1 MTMASDMSCSRVTV
15 VDGGLWTRW
24 CDAAN
29 PVSDSFRVS
38 FDSAT
43 IHRRLVGEVSRF
55 DDALWHRQTSRTPGG
70 DAGPESAAN
79 PSRPARLLGFAALTA
94 NLQLRACP
102 AACSKLACI
111 MPHSRGLP
119 LPGQTAFAR
128 TPGIFVAIIALTISV
143 PASAASVMEQ
153 LLAWKL
159 LATVTV
165 GLLLIVLVVSWIMRR
180 RLATTAAKLE
190 AAERLRTSEEHL
202 SLALE
207 SSGDEIWE
215 VELATSSF
223 RRIVPHL
230 GIALP
235 HHDRNIPTADVL
247 GAIHPED
254 RDTFVAAFTGLV
266 KGDTQRMKARYRVAL
281 KEGGW
286 LWALSYGKV
295 TARDAQGRAL
305 WMSGVSRDISELM
318 EQEEALHQINIDL
331 EHRVEGRTR
340 DLRLANDH
348 LRRTLDDLRQAQK
361 QLVESEKMAA
371 LGALVAGVAHEIN
384 TPLGIGVTASSHL
397 QTETRRLSTL
407 LQSGAMKRS
416 DLDTYLGVATE
427 STELIFR
434 NLRRA
439 DHLVKSFKQVAV
451 DQSTEER
458 RRIDL
463 AEYLDEIL
471 TSLQPRLR
479 KTKHSVRIECAPA
492 LEIDTYP
499 GALYQV
505 ITNLVMNS
513 LAHGFETKEA
523 GSIVIKAR
531 IEGDQVNLEYSDDGR
546 GMSEEIQRR
555 VFEPFFTTK
564 RGQGGSGLGMHILF
578 NLVTR
583 LLGGS
588 VRCTSAVDA
597 GVRFDIRFPVN
608 QVTPT

>member
-1 MTMASDMSCSRVTV
+1 MHQSAIAVGARRWIVVGAVLATV
-15 VDGGLWTRW
+15 
-24 CDAAN
+24 AA
-29 PVSDSFRVS
+29 PVS
-38 FDSAT
+38 
-43 IHRRLVGEVSRF
+43 
-55 DDALWHRQTSRTPGG
+55 
-70 DAGPESAAN
+70 AAE
-79 PSRPARLLGFAALTA
+79 
-94 NLQLRACP
+94 
-102 AACSKLACI
+102 
-111 MPHSRGLP
+111 M
-119 LPGQTAFAR
+119 
-128 TPGIFVAIIALTISV
+128 
-143 PASAASVMEQ
+143 MEQ
-153 LLAWKL
+153 LLAWQL
-159 LATVTV
+159 LTTVAV
-165 GLLLIVLVVSWIMRR
+165 GLLLIVLVGGWIMRR
-180 RLATTAAKLE
+180 RLAATAAKLE

-215 VELATSSF
+215 VDLATNTF

-235 HHDRNIPTADVL
+235 RHDQPIPTGDVL
-247 GAIHPED
+247 QAIHPED
-254 RDTFVAAFTGLV
+254 RNTFVAAFTGLV
-266 KGDTQRMKARYRVAL
+266 KGETQRMKARYRVAL
-281 KEGGW
+281 KDGGW

-295 TARDAQGRAL
+295 TERDALGRAL

-318 EQEEALHQINIDL
+318 EQEEALQRINVDL

-397 QTETRRLSTL
+397 QTETKRLNGL
-407 LQSGAMKRS
+407 LQSGAMKRT
-416 DLDTYLGVATE
+416 DLDSYLGVASE
-427 STELIFR
+427 SSELIFR

-479 KTKHSVRIECAPA
+479 KTKHMVRIECAPD
-492 LEIDTYP
+492 LQVDTYP

-523 GSIVIKAR
+523 GTIRIEAR
-531 IEGDQVNLEYSDDGR
+531 IEGDAVALDYHDDGR
-546 GMSEEIQRR
+546 GMADDVKRR
-555 VFEPFFTTK
+555 IFEPFFTTK

-583 LLGGS
+583 LLGGN
-588 VRCTSAVDA
+588 VRCESAVDA
-597 GVRFDIRFPVN
+597 GVHFAIRFPAN
-608 QVTPT
+608 QVTTS

>member
-1 MTMASDMSCSRVTV
+1 MPD
-15 VDGGLWTRW
+15 
-24 CDAAN
+24 
-29 PVSDSFRVS
+29 
-38 FDSAT
+38 
-43 IHRRLVGEVSRF
+43 
-55 DDALWHRQTSRTPGG
+55 
-70 DAGPESAAN
+70 
-79 PSRPARLLGFAALTA
+79 
-94 NLQLRACP
+94 LRCP
-102 AACSKLACI
+102 
-111 MPHSRGLP
+111 PD
-119 LPGQTAFAR
+119 AR
-128 TPGIFVAIIALTISV
+128 TPAAPVICVCLLAGLSLSPA
-143 PASAASVMEQ
+143 ASAETLMSQ
-153 LLAWKL
+153 LLAWQVITSL
-159 LATVTV
+159 SIGVL
-165 GLLLIVLVVSWIMRR
+165 GLVLIGGWILRR
-180 RLATTAAKLE
+180 RLAKTAAKLE

-215 VELATSSF
+215 VDLPNASF

-235 HHDRNIPTADVL
+235 NHDAPIPTSQVFD
-247 GAIHPED
+247 AIHPAD
-254 RDTFVAAFTGLV
+254 RDTFLAAFSGLV
-266 KGDTQRMKARYRVAL
+266 KGQTQRMKARYRVAL
-281 KEGGW
+281 KAGGW

-295 TARDAQGRAL
+295 TERDEQGRAV

-318 EQEEALHQINIDL
+318 EQEEALQRSNVDL

-340 DLRLANDH
+340 DLRLANEH

-397 QTETRRLSTL
+397 QGETRRLTGL
-407 LQSGAMKRS
+407 LAGGEMKRS
-416 DLDTYLGVATE
+416 DLDTYLAAATE
-427 STELIFR
+427 SSELILR

-463 AEYLDEIL
+463 AVYLDEIL

-479 KTKHSVRIECAPA
+479 KSRHRV
-492 LEIDTYP
+492 EIDCAEGVQIETYP
-499 GALYQV
+499 GAIYQV

-513 LAHGFETKEA
+513 LAHGFEHKDA
-523 GSIVIKAR
+523 GLIGISVQLR
-531 IEGDQVNLEYSDDGR
+531 DGDVDIDYRDDGS
-546 GMSEEIQRR
+546 GMSEEVRQRI
-555 VFEPFFTTK
+555 FEPFFTTK

-588 VRCTSAVDA
+588 VRCESAPDQ
-597 GVRFDIRFPVN
+597 GVHFIIRFPLERAPAAV
-608 QVTPT
+608 

>member
-1 MTMASDMSCSRVTV
+1 MPDRC
-15 VDGGLWTRW
+15 GW
-24 CDAAN
+24 
-29 PVSDSFRVS
+29 PVADSLLART
-38 FDSAT
+38 A
-43 IHRRLVGEVSRF
+43 RL
-55 DDALWHRQTSRTPGG
+55 LPGVLLL
-70 DAGPESAAN
+70 S
-79 PSRPARLLGFAALTA
+79 SRPAA
-94 NLQLRACP
+94 
-102 AACSKLACI
+102 
-111 MPHSRGLP
+111 
-119 LPGQTAFAR
+119 
-128 TPGIFVAIIALTISV
+128 
-143 PASAASVMEQ
+143 AASLMEQ

-159 LATVTV
+159 LSTVML
-165 GLLLIVLVVSWIMRR
+165 GLLGMLLLGSWMLRR
-180 RLATTAAKLE
+180 RLATTAAKLG

-215 VELATSSF
+215 VDLPTSSF

-235 HHDRNIPTADVL
+235 NNNAPIPTSDVL
-247 GAIHPED
+247 QAIHPQD
-254 RDTFVAAFTGLV
+254 RDTFLAAFTGLV

-281 KEGGW
+281 KAGGW

-295 TARDAQGRAL
+295 TARDAEGRAL

-318 EQEEALHQINIDL
+318 EQEEALQRANVEL
-331 EHRVEGRTR
+331 EHRVEGRTL
-340 DLRLANDH
+340 DLRQANDH

-371 LGALVAGVAHEIN
+371 LGVLVAGVAHEIN

-397 QTETRRLSTL
+397 QGETRRLREL
-407 LQSGAMKRS
+407 LESGAMKRS
-416 DLDTYLGVATE
+416 DLDSYLGVATE
-427 STELIFR
+427 SSELILR

-458 RRIDL
+458 RRVDL
-463 AEYLDEIL
+463 AAYLDEIL

-479 KTKHSVRIECAPA
+479 KTRHRV
-492 LEIDTYP
+492 EIDCASSIQIDTFP

-513 LAHGFETKEA
+513 LAHGFEDREA
-523 GSIVIKAR
+523 GLIR
-531 IEGDQVNLEYSDDGR
+531 IAVRVDGGDVCIAYSDDGR
-546 GMSEEIQRR
+546 GMNDEVRR
-555 VFEPFFTTK
+555 RIFEPFFTTK

-583 LLGGS
+583 LLAGT
-588 VRCTSAVDA
+588 VKCDSAPGQ
-597 GVRFDIRFPVN
+597 GVRFEIRFPETARVA
-608 QVTPT
+608 

>member
-1 MTMASDMSCSRVTV
+1 MACP
-15 VDGGLWTRW
+15 VDPVALACVMRKIGGKL
-24 CDAAN
+24 
-29 PVSDSFRVS
+29 
-38 FDSAT
+38 
-43 IHRRLVGEVSRF
+43 
-55 DDALWHRQTSRTPGG
+55 
-70 DAGPESAAN
+70 
-79 PSRPARLLGFAALTA
+79 ALTA
-94 NLQLRACP
+94 V
-102 AACSKLACI
+102 
-111 MPHSRGLP
+111 
-119 LPGQTAFAR
+119 AR
-128 TPGIFVAIIALTISV
+128 TGARASGLLAVLF
-143 PASAASVMEQ
+143 ASADVLAASLVEQ

-159 LATVTV
+159 LTTVAV
-165 GLLLIVLVVSWIMRR
+165 SMLLLVLAVIWIMRR
-180 RLATTAAKLE
+180 RLAAAAAKLE

-202 SLALE
+202 GLALE

-215 VELATSSF
+215 VDLRIGQF

-235 HHDRNIPTADVL
+235 AHDRFLPVGDVL
-247 GAIHPED
+247 IAIHPAD
-254 RDTFVAAFTGLV
+254 RDAFTNAYTGLV
-266 KGDTQRMKARYRVAL
+266 KGVTPRMKARYRVAL

-295 TARDAQGRAL
+295 TERDADGRAV

-318 EQEEALHQINIDL
+318 EQEEALHRINIDL

-340 DLRLANDH
+340 DLRLANEH

-397 QTETRRLSTL
+397 QTETARLFGML
-407 LQSGAMKRS
+407 ESGAMKRT
-416 DLDTYLGVATE
+416 DLDTYLGVAKE
-427 STELIFR
+427 SSELIFR

-458 RRIDL
+458 RSIDL

-492 LEIDTYP
+492 LQVNTFP

-513 LAHGFETKEA
+513 LAHGFEKKETGTITIA
-523 GSIVIKAR
+523 AR
-531 IEGDQVNLEYSDDGR
+531 IEGDDVWLDYRDDGC
-546 GMSEEIQRR
+546 GMNEDVRRR

-588 VRCTSAVDA
+588 VRCESATDQ
-597 GVRFDIRFPVN
+597 GVRFDIRFPIDSSERF
-608 QVTPT
+608 

>member
-1 MTMASDMSCSRVTV
+1 M
-15 VDGGLWTRW
+15 
-24 CDAAN
+24 
-29 PVSDSFRVS
+29 PK
-38 FDSAT
+38 
-43 IHRRLVGEVSRF
+43 RLPLSSQN
-55 DDALWHRQTSRTPGG
+55 AI
-70 DAGPESAAN
+70 
-79 PSRPARLLGFAALTA
+79 ARLSSAGVATVALLIST
-94 NLQLRACP
+94 P
-102 AACSKLACI
+102 AA
-111 MPHSRGLP
+111 
-119 LPGQTAFAR
+119 
-128 TPGIFVAIIALTISV
+128 
-143 PASAASVMEQ
+143 AASLLDQ
-153 LLAWKL
+153 LLAFKL
-159 LATVTV
+159 LTTLIV
-165 GLLLIVLVVSWIMRR
+165 GLLLIVLVGGWAMRR
-180 RLATTAAKLE
+180 RLATTASKLA

-215 VELATSSF
+215 VDLPAASF

-235 HHDRNIPTADVL
+235 QHDQPIPTKDVL
-247 GAIHPED
+247 DAIHPDD
-254 RDTFVAAFTGLV
+254 RETFIAAFAGLV
-266 KGDTQRMKARYRVAL
+266 KGETQRMKARYRVAL
-281 KEGGW
+281 KTGGW

-295 TARDAQGRAL
+295 TERDAQGRAL

-318 EQEEALHQINIDL
+318 EQEEALHQVNVDL

-340 DLRLANDH
+340 DLRLANEH

-397 QTETRRLSTL
+397 QTETKRLATM
-407 LQSGAMKRS
+407 LQNGAMTRA
-416 DLDTYLGVATE
+416 DLDAYLGVANE
-427 STELIFR
+427 SSELIFR

-463 AEYLDEIL
+463 AEYLGEIL

-479 KTKHSVRIECAPA
+479 KTKHTVRIDCAPS

-499 GALYQV
+499 GAIYQV

-513 LAHGFETKEA
+513 LSHGFETKEA
-523 GSIVIKAR
+523 GSIVISAR
-531 IEGDQVNLEYSDDGR
+531 IDGDDVQLVYSDDGR
-546 GMSEEIQRR
+546 GMTEEVRRR

-583 LLGGS
+583 LLRGN
-588 VRCTSAVDA
+588 VRCESAPDA
-597 GVRFDIRFPVN
+597 GVRFEMRFPAN

>member
-1 MTMASDMSCSRVTV
+1 MLLAVIASA
-15 VDGGLWTRW
+15 L
-24 CDAAN
+24 
-29 PVSDSFRVS
+29 
-38 FDSAT
+38 SA
-43 IHRRLVGEVSRF
+43 
-55 DDALWHRQTSRTPGG
+55 
-70 DAGPESAAN
+70 
-79 PSRPARLLGFAALTA
+79 
-94 NLQLRACP
+94 
-102 AACSKLACI
+102 
-111 MPHSRGLP
+111 
-119 LPGQTAFAR
+119 
-128 TPGIFVAIIALTISV
+128 

-159 LATVTV
+159 LTIIAV
-165 GLLLIVLVVSWIMRR
+165 GLLLIVLFGGWVMRR

-202 SLALE
+202 ALALE

-215 VELATSSF
+215 VDLPASSF

-235 HHDRNIPTADVL
+235 HHDQPISTAEVL
-247 GAIHPED
+247 DAIHPED
-254 RDTFVAAFTGLV
+254 RETFVAAFTGLV
-266 KGDTQRMKARYRVAL
+266 KGQTQRMKARYRVAL
-281 KEGGW
+281 KAGGW

-295 TARDAQGRAL
+295 TERDAQGRAL

-318 EQEEALHQINIDL
+318 EQEEALHRINIDL

-397 QTETRRLSTL
+397 QTETKRLAAM
-407 LQSGAMKRS
+407 LQSGAMKRT
-416 DLDTYLGVATE
+416 DLDAYLAVAGE
-427 STELIFR
+427 SSELIFR

-479 KTKHSVRIECAPA
+479 KTRHTVRIECAPS

-499 GALYQV
+499 GAIYQV

-523 GSIVIKAR
+523 GSIVIDAR
-531 IEGDQVNLEYSDDGR
+531 LDGDDVRLEYTDDGR
-546 GMSEEIQRR
+546 GMSDEVRRR

-583 LLGGS
+583 LLNGS
-588 VRCTSAVDA
+588 VRCESAPDA
-597 GVRFDIRFPVN
+597 GVRFEIRFPAN